1 MLWFQMEPLTII
13 ATSNAHEL
21 KVLIQ
26 ISATKIYCEQVFN
39 GKNTY
44 LSFDKT
50 KVEVILIREQR
61 YWSKIS

>member
-1 MLWFQMEPLTII
+1 MEPLTII

-61 YWSKIS
+61 Y